1 MIRDNKIILKLE
13 DILMGLF
20 GKKKAK
26 QASEAI
32 SELKIDTSKNGEE
45 LIVKLRGRLDT
56 ITSPDLEDRLN
67 EEMNGIRKLIFD
79 LEKLDYLS
87 SAGLR
92 VLLGASQQIDEVE
105 GEMLIRNVTKP
116 VRVVFDLTG
125 FDTAFNIEE

>member
-1 MIRDNKIILKLE
+1 
-13 DILMGLF
+13 MGLF

-56 ITSPDLEDRLN
+56 ITSPDLVDRLN
-67 EEMNGIRKLIFD
+67 EERNGIRKLIFD

>member
-1 MIRDNKIILKLE
+1 MIRDNKIILKPE